1 MVPHFKTEIVERAK
15 VKKKIATVMRSLE
28 WLRLKIKIQTEDL
41 QLGNLRRNVKNV
53 CKTTDALEKEN
64 I

>member
-1 MVPHFKTEIVERAK
+1 MAQ
-15 VKKKIATVMRSLE
+15 VKKKN
-28 WLRLKIKIQTEDL
+28 QTEDL

-53 CKTTDALEKEN
+53 CKTTDALGKEN

>member
-1 MVPHFKTEIVERAK
+1 MVPRFKTEIVERAK
-15 VKKKIATVMRSLE
+15 VKKKNSNSNEEPGMAQV
-28 WLRLKIKIQTEDL
+28 KKKNQTEDL

-53 CKTTDALEKEN
+53 CKTTDALGKEN